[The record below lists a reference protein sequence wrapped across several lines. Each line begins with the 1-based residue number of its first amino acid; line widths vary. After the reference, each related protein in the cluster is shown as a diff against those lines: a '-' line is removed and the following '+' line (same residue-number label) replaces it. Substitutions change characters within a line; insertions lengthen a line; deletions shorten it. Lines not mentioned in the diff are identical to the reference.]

1 MIWSQRINLRNEGF
15 IFRRMEFVHLLLSCL
30 GVITQAISFEDVIF
44 NKCLLSV
51 RVVARIVR
59 SMGDACPRPDG
70 VRQAHSIDCE
80 KMRIGADRHL
90 STCVYI
96 GARTIKLTCWAFFRR
111 VRGATD
117 RGAAVL
123 F

>member
-1 MIWSQRINLRNEGF
+1 MIWSQRINLRNVGF
-15 IFRRMEFVHLLLSCL
+15 ILRWMEFVHWLLSCL
-30 GVITQAISFEDVIF
+30 GVKTRAIRFKDVIL

-51 RVVARIVR
+51 RVVVGVVR
-59 SMGDACPRPDG
+59 SMGDTSPGPDG
-70 VRQAHSIDCE
+70 VRQAYSIDCE

-90 STCVYI
+90 STCIYI

>member
-1 MIWSQRINLRNEGF
+1 MIWSQRINLRNVGF

-30 GVITQAISFEDVIF
+30 GVITQAIRVEDVIF

-51 RVVARIVR
+51 RVVVGIVR
-59 SMGDACPRPDG
+59 SMGDACPGPDG
-70 VRQAHSIDCE
+70 VRQAHSIDYE
-80 KMRIGADRHL
+80 KMRIGVDRYL